1 MLLRRTEVK
10 NNSFLHHFT
19 TPFLSHLPIIRLGNR
34 DTGILQINGYLRMVN
49 PPLTPPKRG
58 KAIYYDQ
65 VVS

>member
-10 NNSFLHHFT
+10 NNSFLHHLT
-19 TPFLSHLPIIRLGNR
+19 APLLNQVAILCLDNR
-34 DTGILQINGYLRMVN
+34 DAGILPINGYLRMVN

-58 KAIYYDQ
+58 KTIYYDQ